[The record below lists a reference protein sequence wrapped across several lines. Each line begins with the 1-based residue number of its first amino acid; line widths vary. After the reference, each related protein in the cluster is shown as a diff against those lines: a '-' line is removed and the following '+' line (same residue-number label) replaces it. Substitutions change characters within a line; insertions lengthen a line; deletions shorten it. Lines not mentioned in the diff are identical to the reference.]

1 MNWRNGNINEHLD
14 RLIGLGVL
22 PDGVK
27 VESVQELD
35 ENDYAH
41 NLSKTEEE
49 VTKSEA
55 EKQNLQCREVVDGFG
70 RRQKVWVRF

>member
-1 MNWRNGNINEHLD
+1 MDGNINEHLD

-22 PDGVK
+22 PDGVNL
-27 VESVQELD
+27 ETVQELD
-35 ENDYAH
+35 ENNYAH

-49 VTKSEA
+49 VSKSEA
-55 EKQNLQCREVVDGFG
+55 IRQNLQCREVVDGFG